1 MANRTRRQVDLAI
14 RNMKVGVYSLKKV
27 MFDGEAS
34 SVNCKTSS
42 GEITVLNH
50 HQPLIASLEKGVVK
64 IVDAD
69 SQEHFLQ
76 ISAGFLEVN
85 PLNRARLLVDES

>member
-1 MANRTRRQVDLAI
+1 
-14 RNMKVGVYSLKKV
+14 MKVNVYSLKKV
-27 MFDGEAS
+27 LFDGEAI
-34 SVNCKTSS
+34 SVHCKTAG

-50 HQPLIASLEKGVVK
+50 HKPLIASLEEGVVK

-76 ISAGFLEVN
+76 ISSGFLEIS
-85 PLNRARLLVDES
+85 PLNRARLLVDEV